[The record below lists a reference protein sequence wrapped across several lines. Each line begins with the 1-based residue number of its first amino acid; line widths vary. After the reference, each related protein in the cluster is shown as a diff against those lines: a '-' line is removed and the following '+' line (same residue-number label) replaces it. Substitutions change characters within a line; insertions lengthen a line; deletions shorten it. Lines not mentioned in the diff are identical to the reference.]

1 MNLLRKTYL
10 YKLLIADRKL
20 FVALMAFIA
29 LQLFFTYKGV
39 ETLPFVNYG
48 MYSEKMPVCNSQTV
62 YQLTICGQRVNIT
75 SLTDCEKD
83 ITLNSIQQYDQVKQS
98 NGKEKEEEVIDHRFK
113 GKVSE
118 STVAD
123 VKAKLLNS
131 PSAIERYPKWLMKY
145 LADMRMVNSSTL
157 NLSKSTL
164 TYDSK
169 GNISI
174 SSPVTIGE
182 YAEQ

>member
-1 MNLLRKTYL
+1 MNKTYL
-10 YKLLIADRKL
+10 GKLLEYDKPL
-20 FVALMAFIA
+20 FVVIILFM
-29 LQLFFTYKGV
+29 LGQLFFTIKGV
-39 ETLPFVNYG
+39 ETFPFLNYG
-48 MYSEKMPVCNSQTV
+48 MYSEKMPACDSQTV

-75 SLTDCEKD
+75 SLTNCEKD
-83 ITLNSIQQYDQVKQS
+83 ITLNSIQQYDRLKQS
-98 NGKEKEEEVIDHRFK
+98 NGKEKEEETIDHRFK

-118 STVAD
+118 STLVGI
-123 VKAKLLNS
+123 KAKLLNS

-157 NLSKSTL
+157 NLSKATL

>member
-1 MNLLRKTYL
+1 MV
-10 YKLLIADRKL
+10 
-20 FVALMAFIA
+20 F
-29 LQLFFTYKGV
+29 
-39 ETLPFVNYG
+39 
-48 MYSEKMPVCNSQTV
+48 
-62 YQLTICGQRVNIT
+62 
-75 SLTDCEKD
+75 
-83 ITLNSIQQYDQVKQS
+83 NSIQQYDPLETEQWK
-98 NGKEKEEEVIDHRFK
+98 GKKEEVIDHRFK

-118 STVAD
+118 STLVGI
-123 VKAKLLNS
+123 KAKLLNS

-157 NLSKSTL
+157 NLSKATL